1 MSISIVGIGIGDTK
15 YLTQAARDK
24 IDNADIIIGA
34 KRVTEPFSDGK
45 KVYFEYE
52 AKKIADILRDA
63 EYENAAVLFSGDA
76 SFYSGAK
83 RLMEIFPE
91 AEVSPGISSVSY
103 FCSKIRQSYDDMNI
117 ISLHGRK
124 CNIVSEVRRNKK
136 TFALLGENPCKKL
149 CEYGLGTVKVWIGE
163 NLSYENETVRAG
175 TAEDFCDTQ
184 LSPLSVMVIE
194 SENADCRMRIGID
207 DSEFV
212 QGGTPMTKSSVRAVT
227 ISKLEIKPD
236 DICYDIGAGT
246 GSVSVEMALAAYRGT
261 VYAIEKKSDAAD
273 LIKQNAVKFKTDN
286 IEVIEG
292 SAPDVLCGL
301 PKPDKVFI
309 GGSSGT
315 LKQTI
320 EKCGCD
326 HIVVNAIT
334 LETLEGTLKAFN
346 KLGYDYE
353 IVQISAAYAKKVAT
367 YNMMTAQNPVF
378 IITGKR
384 GK

>member
-1 MSISIVGIGIGDTK
+1 MYNNKPSDRRNGTDGGRNTKGDIKTDMSISIVGIGIGDAK

-83 RLMEIFPE
+83 RLVEIFPE
-91 AEVSPGISSVSY
+91 AEISPGISSVSY

-163 NLSYENETVRAG
+163 NLSYENETVREG
-175 TAEDFCDTQ
+175 TAEDFCDTN
-184 LSPLSVMVIE
+184 LSPLSVMVIKN
-194 SENADCRMRIGID
+194 ENADSRMRIGID

-212 QGGTPMTKSSVRAVT
+212 QGSAPMTKSSVRAVT
-227 ISKLEIKPD
+227 MSKLEIKPD
-236 DICYDIGAGT
+236 DICY
-246 GSVSVEMALAAYRGT
+246 
-261 VYAIEKKSDAAD
+261 
-273 LIKQNAVKFKTDN
+273 
-286 IEVIEG
+286 
-292 SAPDVLCGL
+292 
-301 PKPDKVFI
+301 
-309 GGSSGT
+309 
-315 LKQTI
+315 
-320 EKCGCD
+320 
-326 HIVVNAIT
+326 
-334 LETLEGTLKAFN
+334 
-346 KLGYDYE
+346 
-353 IVQISAAYAKKVAT
+353 
-367 YNMMTAQNPVF
+367 
-378 IITGKR
+378 
-384 GK
+384 